1 MAKFSFN
8 ASKDDVRMLTNLM
21 ESDFSSNNISQN
33 LDYSN
38 YIVRKPW
45 GYEYLVYENDEIAI
59 WMLHIARKRGTSM
72 HCHPNK
78 TTNLILLSGQLRC
91 EGLKWK
97 KDLNQLDFVRID
109 KGVFHSSKALSSEN
123 IYPPSEN
130 GSFLI
135 EIESPVDKGD
145 LVRAK
150 DSYGRKGKSYE
161 GIDSMLEYSKD
172 MLEVPKEAKD
182 LNDWKHKLLDL
193 EFSLKTLDDIQ
204 SNFFGADFNDGLFIP
219 IKSFDNSLMAGEVLS
234 FSEVKKINSKN
245 LDQKFIIIKKE
256 RNSIKL
262 SDYVSTFISNLGVKE
277 IFAVSGGGAMH
288 LVDSFGSNPDIQYIA
303 VHHEQAAAMAAESY
317 SRISNNI
324 GSALFTTG
332 PGGTNAITGLAGA
345 WIDSIPVIYISGQV
359 TSDTL
364 SPGTGLRQFG
374 IQESDIVNLVKPI
387 TKYAVSVQDKDNIRY
402 ELEKAYSIAIS
413 GRPGPVWIDIPL
425 DIQSKQIIPV
435 DLKKYSG
442 QIDDKLSKPSKYIK
456 DKVSQVK
463 DLIKKSK
470 RPVLITGY
478 GVRLSHSEIE
488 VREIAEYLRI
498 PIVSSWTSSDL
509 FSNELDYYIG
519 RAGIFGDRASNFA
532 VQNSDLL
539 IIIGSRM
546 SVPQTGY
553 NFSTFSRESK
563 KIMVDIDENEINKPS
578 LNIDLP
584 IVADVK
590 SFLLELD
597 SVKDTIELHNEVN
610 EWRSICS
617 SWKNKYPV
625 VLPQYKNQKKYV
637 NSFYFV
643 NELSKV
649 LDKDAVIVTD
659 MGTSYTCTMQTFKI
673 KSGQRLTTSSGHASM
688 GFGLPGAVGACFANN
703 KEKVIC
709 ISGEGGLQMNIQ
721 ELQTIAHNKLPVIL
735 FVLNNGGYLT
745 IKSMQQNHFGKF
757 VGSEVS
763 SGVSFPSMKAVS
775 HAYKIPFIRV
785 NNHIE
790 LESNLSSILENN
802 SPFICEIMMDEEQP
816 LIPRSSSM
824 KQPDGSIKS
833 KPIEDLYPFLDR
845 EEFLSNMIIPPLE
858 EI

>member
-1 MAKFSFN
+1 MAKFLFN
-8 ASKDDVRMLTNLM
+8 ASKDDVGLLASLLEKNH
-21 ESDFSSNNISQN
+21 SSNNISQN

-45 GYEYLVYENDEIAI
+45 GYEYLVYENDQIAI
-59 WMLHIARKRGTSM
+59 WMLHIARKRSTSM

-91 EGLKWK
+91 EGLNWK
-97 KDLNQLDFVRID
+97 QDLNPLDFVRID
-109 KGVFHSSKALSSEN
+109 KGVFHSSKALSLEN

-172 MLEVPKEAKD
+172 MLIVPKESKD

-193 EFSLKTLDDIQ
+193 EFSLTSLDDIQ
-204 SNFFGADFNDGLFIP
+204 RNFFRGDFNDGLFIP
-219 IKSFDNSLMAGEVLS
+219 INSFENSLMAGEVLS
-234 FSEVKKINSKN
+234 FSEVKKLNIKN

-256 RNSIKL
+256 SNSMKL
-262 SDYVSTFISNLGVKE
+262 SDYVSTFIGNLGVKE

-288 LVDSFGSNPDIQYIA
+288 LVDSFGSNPDVDYIA

-324 GSALFTTG
+324 GCALFTTG

-387 TKYAVSVQDKDNIRY
+387 TKYAVSVEDKDNIRY

-435 DLKKYSG
+435 DLKKYSTK
-442 QIDDKLSKPSKYIK
+442 DNDKLGKSTKYIK
-456 DKVSQVK
+456 NKVSQAIK
-463 DLIKKSK
+463 LIKKAK
-470 RPVLITGY
+470 RPVIITGY
-478 GVRLSHSEIE
+478 GIRLSHSESE
-488 VREIAEYLRI
+488 FREIADYLKI

-509 FSNELDYYIG
+509 FSDDLNYYVG

-563 KIMVDIDENEINKPS
+563 KIMVDIDENEIIKPS

-590 SFLLELD
+590 SFLQEIE
-597 SVKDTIELHNEVN
+597 SVKESIELHNEVTD
-610 EWRSICS
+610 WKLICS

-625 VLPQYKNQKKYV
+625 VLPEYQNQKDFV
-637 NSFYFV
+637 NSFYFISM
-643 NELSKV
+643 LSKV
-649 LDKDAVIVTD
+649 LDKDAVILTD
-659 MGTSYTCTMQTFKI
+659 MGTSYTCTMQTFKV
-673 KSGQRLTTSSGHASM
+673 KQGQRLTTSSGHASM

-703 KEKVIC
+703 KEKVVC

-721 ELQTIAHNKLPVIL
+721 ELQTIAHNKLPIIL

-745 IKSMQQNHFGKF
+745 IKAMQQNHFGKF

-763 SGVSFPSMKAVS
+763 SGVSFPSMEAIAY
-775 HAYKIPFIRV
+775 AYKIPFARV

-790 LESNLSSILENN
+790 LKENLVSILD
-802 SPFICEIMMDEEQP
+802 SKTPFICEIMMDEEQP

-845 EEFLSNMIIPPLE
+845 DEFLSNMIIPPLE